1 MSETMCSQTF
11 FRFNTVNTI
20 SIDTND
26 TSLIGRVITL
36 CDHYDFL
43 FSRPN
48 PTSELYRLNH
58 AQGRPTNV
66 DPELAALIDTSLAY
80 CAKVQGVF
88 DITMGAVTQLWDFH
102 HGRIPSAD
110 SIQSALHHVDYSR
123 VHVQGSTVTIDD
135 PQACIDL
142 GGIAKGYIADGI
154 LADLRGQGVR
164 HAYVNLGGNV
174 AVMGGKIDESPWNIG
189 IREPIPST
197 SGKTPEP
204 WACVEMADGSVVTSG
219 IYERAFESNG
229 VLYHHIL
236 DPHTGYPAH
245 TDLLGATI
253 MSDTSLDG
261 DGFTTALI
269 IMGAQQALHFA
280 ESYPGIEA
288 LLMTKSG
295 EVLATSGLGQSIPL
309 HIRAD
314 RPLPMHSEGLD

>member
-1 MSETMCSQTF
+1 
-11 FRFNTVNTI
+11 
-20 SIDTND
+20 
-26 TSLIGRVITL
+26 
-36 CDHYDFL
+36 
-43 FSRPN
+43 
-48 PTSELYRLNH
+48 
-58 AQGRPTNV
+58 
-66 DPELAALIDTSLAY
+66 
-80 CAKVQGVF
+80 
-88 DITMGAVTQLWDFH
+88 
-102 HGRIPSAD
+102 
-110 SIQSALHHVDYSR
+110 
-123 VHVQGSTVTIDD
+123 
-135 PQACIDL
+135 
-142 GGIAKGYIADGI
+142 
-154 LADLRGQGVR
+154 
-164 HAYVNLGGNV
+164 
-174 AVMGGKIDESPWNIG
+174 
-189 IREPIPST
+189 
-197 SGKTPEP
+197 
-204 WACVEMADGSVVTSG
+204 MADGSVVTSG

-288 LLMTKSG
+288 LFMTKSG